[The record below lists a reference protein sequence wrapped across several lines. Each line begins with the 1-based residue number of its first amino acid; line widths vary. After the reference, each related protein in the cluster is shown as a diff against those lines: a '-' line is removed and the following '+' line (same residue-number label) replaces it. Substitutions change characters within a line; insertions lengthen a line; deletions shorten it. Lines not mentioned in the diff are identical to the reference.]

1 MTLRYYSS
9 VAQDTALTAQA
20 LAGATT
26 FSVGTTT
33 GWPTSYPFTLALE
46 YNTSLEELV
55 DVTGVAGL
63 VVTCT
68 RGVDSTTAITHN
80 AGATVRHVITARD
93 IREANTHVNSTTGHG
108 ANGAI
113 QGAVDVSTAITTALV
128 GIPWTTTS
136 IAANSNL
143 NARTQYM
150 VTTSS
155 PWTLTLNANPTLGD
169 EIRIFDVSGTA
180 FTNNITVSPNGKNMQ
195 GSVQNCV
202 IAYNNAS
209 LTFLYTGAT
218 YGWKIA

>member
-26 FSVGTTT
+26 FSVVTTT

-93 IREANTHVNSTTGHG
+93 IREANAHVNASSGVHG
-108 ANGAI
+108 ANGTIMGSTDVANAI
-113 QGAVDVSTAITTALV
+113 AN
-128 GIPWTTTS
+128 IPWAIS
-136 IAANSNL
+136 AISANTNL
-143 NARTQYM
+143 ANRTEYH

-155 PWTLTLNANPTLGD
+155 PLTLTLPVPTQGM
-169 EIRIFDVSGTA
+169 EIRILDVSGQA
-180 FTNNITVSPNGKNMQ
+180 KTNNITVSPAGYNFQ
-195 GSVQNCV
+195 GSIQNFIFDVNYGSCTLIYV
-202 IAYNNAS
+202 G
-209 LTFLYTGAT
+209 TT
-218 YGWKIA
+218 YGWKVA